1 MLIFDVWEG
10 ITFPWQSILCSLSQF
25 SEFFSWK
32 QSQSERDK
40 RTDKIYNSE
49 TQKNPCWFLIM
60 SHQPRLSMK
69 GKHWIYLHMIVS
81 RTFINLASLQFTL
94 FNIFT
99 TWYFKK
105 HDTFCV
111 YFFLPPPHPI
121 TSPSPSIDYKC
132 TKGRG
137 KDLTISTFLRVS
149 ILVSHMQKAPIN
161 VDELNRTNLSPPF
174 RILLRFQSY
183 CSSWNK

>member
-1 MLIFDVWEG
+1 MISNYVSSAQIKYEG
-10 ITFPWQSILCSLSQF
+10 QALNLFAYDCEQNFYQPGISSI
-25 SEFFSWK
+25 
-32 QSQSERDK
+32 
-40 RTDKIYNSE
+40 
-49 TQKNPCWFLIM
+49 
-60 SHQPRLSMK
+60 H
-69 GKHWIYLHMIVS
+69 
-81 RTFINLASLQFTL
+81 TL

-183 CSSWNK
+183 CSS